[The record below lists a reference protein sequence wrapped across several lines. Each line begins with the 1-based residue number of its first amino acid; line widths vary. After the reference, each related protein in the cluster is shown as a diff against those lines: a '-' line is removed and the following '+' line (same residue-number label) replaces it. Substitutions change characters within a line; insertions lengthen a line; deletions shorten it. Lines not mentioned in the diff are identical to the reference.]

1 MRENNDFVSYDE
13 ETNLIDKPNIILIGA
28 AGHQGREYFKI
39 LKERCNFK
47 ALIDSDY
54 ELLKKLYEPNKLL
67 LLPDFKELNTIDY
80 DIALICLPHFLHKD
94 ITLSLLSSNKMI
106 IKEKPLGFSSFDIKE
121 YHSQM
126 QKYSNFKL
134 FTIVQRNYNPSFKEA
149 RNKLNL
155 IGKIYN
161 FSYDYELN
169 IDNKTT
175 GWRAEFEKCFGG
187 VLMDMGYH
195 VLDIIFTFFSGLI
208 SFSAVNSFC
217 YDEMKKEGL
226 EDSIN
231 IIMRFQNG
239 LSGIIN
245 INRHSNL
252 KKELFTIRG
261 DKGVIEIYPSQYL
274 IYDRKGR
281 IIYSQNFSMNS
292 EQIKLSMFE
301 FFFRNKNNKDFLY
314 EHFKHHSYVVSI
326 IEKIY
331 RQLKENN

>member
-106 IKEKPLGFSSFDIKE
+106 IKEKPLGFSSSDIKE
-121 YHSQM
+121 YHNQM

-149 RNKLNL
+149 KNKLNL

-161 FSYDYELN
+161 FTYDYELN
-169 IDNKTT
+169 IESITT
-175 GWRAEFEKCFGG
+175 GWRAEFDKCFGG
-187 VLMDMGYH
+187 VLLDMGYH

-231 IIMRFQNG
+231 IIMRFKNG

-261 DKGVIEIYPSQYL
+261 DKGIIEIYSSQYL

-281 IIYSQNFSMNS
+281 IIYNQNFSKNQ

>member
-80 DIALICLPHFLHKD
+80 DIALICLTHFLHKY

-169 IDNKTT
+169 IENKTT

-261 DKGVIEIYPSQYL
+261 DKGIIEIYPYQYL

-281 IIYSQNFSMNS
+281 IIYNQNFSKNQ

-314 EHFKHHSYVVSI
+314 EHFEHHSYVVSI

>member
-1 MRENNDFVSYDE
+1 MREKNDTVSYNE
-13 ETNLIDKPNIILIGA
+13 EPNTGDRPNIILIGA
-28 AGHQGREYFKI
+28 AGHQGKEYFKI
-39 LKERCNFK
+39 LKEKCNFK
-47 ALIDSDY
+47 ALIDNNY
-54 ELLKKLYEPNKLL
+54 ELLKKLYDQNKYI

-169 IDNKTT
+169 IENKTT

-231 IIMRFQNG
+231 IIMRFKNG

-281 IIYSQNFSMNS
+281 IIYSQNFSMNQ

-314 EHFKHHSYVVSI
+314 EHFEHHSYVVSI

>member
-1 MRENNDFVSYDE
+1 MRDNNDFVAYDE
-13 ETNLIDKPNIILIGA
+13 ETNLNEKPNIILIGA

-54 ELLKKLYEPNKLL
+54 ELLKKLYDPNKIL

-134 FTIVQRNYNPSFKEA
+134 FTIVQRNYNPSFIEA
-149 RNKLNL
+149 KSKLNI

-169 IDNKTT
+169 IESKTT
-175 GWRAEFEKCFGG
+175 GWRAIFEKCFGG

-195 VLDIIFTFFSGLI
+195 VLDIIFTFFTGLI

-231 IIMRFQNG
+231 IIMLFQNN

-261 DKGVIEIYPSQYL
+261 DKGVIEIYPSQYC

-281 IIYSQNFSMNS
+281 IIYSKNISINQ

-301 FFFRNKNNKDFLY
+301 YFFMNKNNKEFIN
-314 EHFKHHSYVVSI
+314 EHFNHHCYVVSI

-331 RQLKENN
+331 RQLKGKN

>member
-1 MRENNDFVSYDE
+1 MRDNNDFVAYDE
-13 ETNLIDKPNIILIGA
+13 ETNLNEKPNIILIGA

-67 LLPDFKELNTIDY
+67 LLPDFKEFNTIDY

-106 IKEKPLGFSSFDIKE
+106 IKEKPLGFSSSDIKE
-121 YHSQM
+121 YRNVM
-126 QKYSNFKL
+126 QKYSNYKL
-134 FTIVQRNYNPSFKEA
+134 FTIVQRNYNPTFKES
-149 RNKLNL
+149 RNKLNM

-169 IDNKTT
+169 LENQTT
-175 GWRAEFEKCFGG
+175 GWRAEFEKSFGG

-195 VLDIIFTFFSGLI
+195 ALDIIFTFFTGLI

-239 LSGIIN
+239 ISGIVN

-261 DKGVIEIYPSQYL
+261 DKGIIEIYPSQYL

-281 IIYSQNFSMNS
+281 IIYSKNFSVNQ
-292 EQIKLSMFE
+292 EQVKYSMFE
-301 FFFRNKNNKDFLY
+301 FFFRNKNNKKFLD
-314 EHFKHHSYVVSI
+314 EHFNHHCYIVNL

-331 RQLKENN
+331 RQLKINN

>member
-1 MRENNDFVSYDE
+1 MREKNDTVSYNE
-13 ETNLIDKPNIILIGA
+13 EPNTGDRPNIILIGA
-28 AGHQGREYFKI
+28 AGHQGKEYFKI
-39 LKERCNFK
+39 LKEKCNLK
-47 ALIDSDY
+47 ALIDNDY
-54 ELLKKLYEPNKLL
+54 ELLKKLYDQNKYI
-67 LLPDFKELNTIDY
+67 LLPDFKELNTINY
-80 DIALICLPHFLHKD
+80 DIALICLPHYLHKD
-94 ITLSLLSSNKMI
+94 ITLSLLTSNKMI
-106 IKEKPLGFSSFDIKE
+106 IKEKPLGFNSSDIKE
-121 YHSQM
+121 YRNVM
-126 QKYSNFKL
+126 QKYSNYKL

-169 IDNKTT
+169 IENKTT

-231 IIMRFQNG
+231 IIMRFKNG

-261 DKGVIEIYPSQYL
+261 DKGIIEIYPSQYL

-281 IIYSQNFSMNS
+281 IIYSQNFSMNQ

>member
-1 MRENNDFVSYDE
+1 
-13 ETNLIDKPNIILIGA
+13 
-28 AGHQGREYFKI
+28 
-39 LKERCNFK
+39 
-47 ALIDSDY
+47 
-54 ELLKKLYEPNKLL
+54 
-67 LLPDFKELNTIDY
+67 
-80 DIALICLPHFLHKD
+80 
-94 ITLSLLSSNKMI
+94 
-106 IKEKPLGFSSFDIKE
+106 
-121 YHSQM
+121 
-126 QKYSNFKL
+126 
-134 FTIVQRNYNPSFKEA
+134 
-149 RNKLNL
+149 
-155 IGKIYN
+155 
-161 FSYDYELN
+161 
-169 IDNKTT
+169 
-175 GWRAEFEKCFGG
+175 
-187 VLMDMGYH
+187 MGYH